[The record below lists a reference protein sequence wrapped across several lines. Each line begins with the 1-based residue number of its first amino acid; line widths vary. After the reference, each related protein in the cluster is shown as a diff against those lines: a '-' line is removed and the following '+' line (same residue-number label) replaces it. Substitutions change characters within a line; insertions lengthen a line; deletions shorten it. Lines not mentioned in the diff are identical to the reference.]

1 MEKIYIPVFFVKYKF
16 KTYNF
21 VIPEIFKEKINNF
34 LNQII
39 SILKYTELKIEHVLK
54 KQHWIY
60 NCIIMII
67 FQKNVKN

>member
-54 KQHWIY
+54 KQH
-60 NCIIMII
+60 
-67 FQKNVKN
+67 